1 MEKVGHMN
9 SGNATQYPPKL
20 YFDSET
26 CGLHSM
32 AVLFQYA
39 VEDGPITLYEVWQ
52 QPVHETLALIEWMCK
67 HTIVFFN
74 ASFDWFHV
82 AKIYTI
88 WSLLPGDWIPKDH
101 IEEIAKVEPL
111 GIDGPCIKPAATMD
125 LLLHSRKGP
134 YQALMSREDVRIKRV
149 PTALAYA
156 LAQEL
161 EQRIELDGIYFA
173 RTADKSAPKWKVFDI
188 VSKRGIVNQDFKDV
202 VLKFNP
208 AGGLKFLAEYAMGL
222 KPKHYYSDV
231 ELNSSW
237 RPYELGYAP
246 YATAVASENWECYDS
261 DGKLVGMAWP
271 ALIHEHI
278 RHWHENEPAREY
290 ASDDI
295 VYTRALY
302 KHFGEP
308 VPNDDDSVLAC
319 MVAVVRWHGFE
330 YDREGIE
337 ELLQAAIAKVA
348 ASPVNI
354 NKPHAVRKYLM
365 EAMDDMEGLIIEEST
380 RKANLEQIEKWQI
393 ETEETCSKCD
403 GDGAASEGVICTRC
417 NGTGKLPVG
426 KHPAAIRAAELLEIK
441 AASKEIELY
450 VKLLKARRFHA
461 SFKVIGALSSRMSGG
476 DGLNA
481 QGIKKTDVVRAMFPL
496 RWDGSILCGGDFD
509 AFEVTLADA
518 VFDDPELRQT
528 LLAGKSVHSLLGM
541 ELYNKTYEEINASKG
556 TDFDMYSRAKSG
568 MFGFLYGG
576 DFNTW
581 NQKLAIP
588 MDQAK
593 KAYDKW
599 CAKYPGIGKAR
610 MRIYDDF
617 CSMRQPGGLG
627 TQVVWKE
634 PCDFCETFLG
644 FRRYFTLENKIC
656 KALFEL
662 ANKPPAAWRACPIK
676 VTRRDRVQTVGGAVQ
691 SALFGAAFQIQAAD
705 MRAANNHLIQ
715 SPGAQITKAV
725 QRKVWDLQPAG
736 VGPLVVAPINIH
748 DEILCVTRPDYVDSV
763 ALTVQAGV
771 EAFRPQVPL
780 IGMKWN
786 LDMVSWAEKKTGSKQ
801 LHITYVR

>member
-1 MEKVGHMN
+1 MI
-9 SGNATQYPPKL
+9 QQLPPKM
-20 YFDSET
+20 YIDTET
-26 CGLHSM
+26 CGLHSL
-32 AVLFQYA
+32 AVLLQYA
-39 VEDGPITLYEVWQ
+39 VEDGEITLYEIWQ
-52 QPVHETLALIEWMCK
+52 HPVHETLDLIEHIC
-67 HTIVFFN
+67 TYTVVGFN
-74 ASFDWFHV
+74 MAFDWFHL

-88 WSLLPGDWIPKDH
+88 WKLCDPNWIPKDH
-101 IEEIAKVEPL
+101 IEEIAQLEPK
-111 GIDGPCIKPAATMD
+111 GIDGPCIKPAATLD

-134 YQALMSREDVRIKRV
+134 YQALMSREDIRVKRV

-161 EQRIELDGIYFA
+161 EQRIEIDGIFFA
-173 RTADKSAPKWKVFDI
+173 RSADKDAPKWKVYDI
-188 VSKRGIVNQDFKDV
+188 TSKRGTVNPDFKDV

-208 AGGLKFLAEYAMGL
+208 SGGLKFLAEYAMGL

-231 ELNSSW
+231 ELDRSW

-246 YATAVASENWECYDS
+246 YATAVASAPDWECYDT
-261 DGKLVGMAWP
+261 DGKLIGMAWP
-271 ALIHEHI
+271 ALIAEHI
-278 RHWHENEPAREY
+278 NHWHTSVPAREY
-290 ASDDI
+290 AADDI

-308 VPNDDDSVLAC
+308 EPNDDDSVLAC

-330 YDREGIE
+330 YNREGIE
-337 ELLQAAIAKVA
+337 VLLQAAIAKVA
-348 ASPVNI
+348 SSPVNI
-354 NKPHAVRKYLM
+354 NKPQTVRRHIM
-365 EAMDDMEGLIIEEST
+365 TAMDDMEALIIEEST
-380 RKANLEQIEKWQI
+380 RKANLEQVSKWRI
-393 ETEETCSKCD
+393 DEEEVCSKCD
-403 GDGAASEGVICTRC
+403 GDGENCLRC
-417 NGTGKLPVG
+417 NGTGRLPIG
-426 KHPAAIRAAELLEIK
+426 NHPAAVLAQEILDVK
-441 AASKEIELY
+441 ASSKEIELY
-450 VKLLKARRFHA
+450 AKLLRAKRFHA

-481 QGIKKTDVVRAMFPL
+481 QGIKKTDAVRSMFPL
-496 RWDGSILCGGDFD
+496 TWEGYNLCGGDFD

-518 VFDDPELRQT
+518 VFDDAELRQT
-528 LLAGKSVHSLLGM
+528 LLAGKSVHTLLGM
-541 ELYNKTYEEINASKG
+541 EMYGKTYEEINASKG

-588 MDQAK
+588 LEQAK

-599 CAKYPGIGKAR
+599 CAKYPGIGNAR

-627 TQVVWKE
+627 TQVVWHAPK
-634 PCDFCETFLG
+634 DYCETFLG
-644 FRRYFTLENKIC
+644 FRRYFTLENRVC
-656 KALFEL
+656 EALFTL
-662 ANKPPAAWRACPIK
+662 ANKPPSAWRKCAIK
-676 VTRRDRVQTVGGAVQ
+676 VTRRDRVQTAGGALQ

-736 VGPLVVAPINIH
+736 VGPLFIAPMNVH
-748 DEILCVTRPDYVDSV
+748 DEILCATHPTYVDSV
-763 ALTVQAGV
+763 AKVVQDAV
-771 EAFRPQVPL
+771 EYFRPQVPL
-780 IGMKWN
+780 IGMKWCM
-786 LDMVSWAEKKTGSKQ
+786 DMNNWAEKKSGAKQ
-801 LHITYVR
+801 VHITYQT